1 MNKNYIAPQIESMD
15 VLPEELMA
23 DSKAMN
29 AVIDG
34 NTAVGKGYGGTD
46 NVGLDADSRFFDDF
60 WDDDDEY

>member
-15 VLPEELMA
+15 VLPEEMMA
-23 DSKAMN
+23 DSKAVN
-29 AVIDG
+29 GIING
-34 NTAVGKGYGGTD
+34 NTAVGKGYGGVD